1 MISGEEGAR
10 SENREPSNSGEH
22 QKTPWSGAEGSI
34 AVLKGLPEGRT
45 TSSRRCSELAR
56 TLPSQSMTPWVLK
69 EADAVGRSCP
79 SKDISLA
86 HRL

>member
-1 MISGEEGAR
+1 MISGEERAG
-10 SENREPSNSGEH
+10 SENREPSSSGEH
-22 QKTPWSGAEGSI
+22 QKMPWSGAEGCT
-34 AVLKGLPEGRT
+34 AVLKGPPEGRT
-45 TSSRRCSELAR
+45 TSSCRCSELAR

-69 EADAVGRSCP
+69 EVDAVGGSCP